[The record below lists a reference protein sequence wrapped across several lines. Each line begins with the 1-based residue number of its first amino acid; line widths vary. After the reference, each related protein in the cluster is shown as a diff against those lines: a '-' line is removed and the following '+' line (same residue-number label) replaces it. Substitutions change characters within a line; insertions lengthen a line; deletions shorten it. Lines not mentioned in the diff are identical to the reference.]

1 MKKVLIKKD
10 DLDLVVARV
19 ACMKKLDGFVAIVHF
34 IRYSINV
41 EQLKRFVSV
50 VKTVS
55 QQYEELV
62 LL

>member
-1 MKKVLIKKD
+1 MYE
-10 DLDLVVARV
+10 
-19 ACMKKLDGFVAIVHF
+19 KKLDGFVEIVHF

-55 QQYEELV
+55 SVIYKTLYEQQYEELV